1 MQDALN
7 QYLSRLRAAFPTFV
21 TFGEG
26 SKDLDAE
33 ERRDKIELVEVFQN
47 EVAPSLKALPNDEG
61 ALAQTGA
68 DVITLFTRK
77 LSNGAPQYLV
87 GYRYT
92 GPLQKLTASDRV
104 RFAILTADL
113 LYGDEPLVGRVDR
126 FVPGLRALLAD
137 SAPAT
142 GWSAMSRSV
151 TSLLL
156 MVSDPSRHVIIKTR
170 EFNRALKAF
179 GHEPMPNRALT
190 GEDYLSVQSWLFGL
204 RDAMTAAGLGPR
216 DLIDVQTLIWV
227 GDVNYSQDDT
237 NRQYWVLGAYWDNSD
252 DMTQTFV
259 TEGRWENGFEDQY
272 EEKVKQVRT
281 GDRVAIKNSYT
292 RKYNLP
298 FDGHGCSVSCMDIK
312 AVGTV
317 TNNADDGHNLTVE
330 WDADFEPVTIYQYTY
345 RTTIER
351 IQDQTAI
358 PWIFNG
364 VPQPLDA
371 LEAHYRKKAQEEDQ
385 PSGGPGSVPV
395 NPEDGVMT
403 AINTDTSVN
412 RIYYGPPGCGKTYRL
427 QQTLMPKYRD
437 ERGARYRFI
446 TFHPSMSY
454 EEFVEGLRPIVD
466 ETTKELR
473 YEVKPGIFRE
483 ICELAEKH
491 PRERYALFIDEI
503 NRANIAKVLGELIT
517 LIEPDKR
524 IRADDGQC
532 GIHLILPY
540 SRLSFG
546 VPANLDLYA
555 TMNSADRSIALL
567 DTALRRRF
575 QFEEIGPDPDLLP
588 RDVEGID
595 VAALLKTLNER
606 IELLADRDHRLGHA
620 YFMGVATLADLDR
633 VFAEHVLPLLVEYF
647 HDDWGQIAL
656 VLVNRTLGR
665 SEFVTTMELSPGQV
679 FGKGWEAYATRRSEV
694 LLRHRLVSEFT
705 QAMYLGLLA

>member
-1 MQDALN
+1 MNTDPAMQDALN
-7 QYLSRLRAAFPTFV
+7 QYLIRLRAAFPTFV
-21 TFGEG
+21 TFEEG
-26 SKDLDAE
+26 SEDLDSE
-33 ERRDKIELVEVFQN
+33 ERSYKIELVQIFQN

-68 DVITLFTRK
+68 DVIALFTRK
-77 LSNGAPQYLV
+77 LSYGASQNLV
-87 GYRYT
+87 GFRYT
-92 GPLQKLTASDRV
+92 GPLQKLTASDRA

-113 LYGDEPLVGRVDR
+113 LYGDDQLAGRVDR

-156 MVSDPSRHVIIKTR
+156 MVSDPSEHVIIKTR
-170 EFNRALKAF
+170 EFNRALRAF
-179 GHEPMPNRALT
+179 GREPMPNRALT

-227 GDVNYSQDDT
+227 GDMNYSQDDT
-237 NRQYWVLGAYWDNSD
+237 NRPDPEAGD
-252 DMTQTFV
+252 DTPP
-259 TEGRWENGFEDQY
+259 EALDSG
-272 EEKVKQVRT
+272 
-281 GDRVAIKNSYT
+281 
-292 RKYNLP
+292 
-298 FDGHGCSVSCMDIK
+298 
-312 AVGTV
+312 
-317 TNNADDGHNLTVE
+317 
-330 WDADFEPVTIYQYTY
+330 
-345 RTTIER
+345 
-351 IQDQTAI
+351 
-358 PWIFNG
+358 
-364 VPQPLDA
+364 PL
-371 LEAHYRKKAQEEDQ
+371 
-385 PSGGPGSVPV
+385 
-395 NPEDGVMT
+395 
-403 AINTDTSVN
+403 NTDTPVN

-427 QQTLMPKYRD
+427 QQKLMPKYRD
-437 ERGARYRFI
+437 ERGARYRFV

-454 EEFVEGLRPIVD
+454 EEFVEGLRPIID

-473 YEVKPGIFRE
+473 YDVIPGIFRE

-524 IRADDGQC
+524 IRGDGQH
-532 GIHLILPY
+532 GIRLILPY

-588 RDVEGID
+588 TDVEGID
-595 VAALLKTLNER
+595 MAALLKTLNER
-606 IELLADRDHRLGHA
+606 IELLADRDHRIGHA

-633 VFAEHVLPLLVEYF
+633 VFAEHLLPLLVEYF

-665 SEFVTTMELSPGQV
+665 SEFVTTMELNPGQV

>member
-21 TFGEG
+21 TFGNG
-26 SKDLDAE
+26 SADLDRE
-33 ERRDKIELVEVFQN
+33 ERSYKVELVELFQN
-47 EVAPSLKALPNDEG
+47 EIAPSLKALPKDEG

-68 DVITLFTRK
+68 DVIGLFTRK
-77 LSNGAPQYLV
+77 LSHGSPQNLV
-87 GYRYT
+87 GFRYT
-92 GPLQKLTASDRV
+92 GPLQKLTASDRA
-104 RFAILTADL
+104 RFASLTADL
-113 LYGDEPLVGRVDR
+113 LYGDDPLVARVDR

-156 MVSDPSRHVIIKTR
+156 MVCDQRQHVIIKTR

-190 GEDYLSVQSWLFGL
+190 GEDYLSVQSWLFDL
-204 RDAMTAAGLGPR
+204 RDAMAAARLGPR

-227 GDVNYSQDDT
+227 GDANYSQGDT
-237 NRQYWVLGAYWDNSD
+237 NRQYWVLGAYWDGV

-272 EEKVKQVRT
+272 EEDVKQVRV

-292 RKYNLP
+292 RKLNLP
-298 FDGHGCSVSCMDIK
+298 FDGHGCYVSCMDIK

-317 TNNADDGHNLTVE
+317 TNNPQDGHNLTVE
-330 WDADFEPVTIYQYTY
+330 WDADFEPVTIYWYTY
-345 RTTIER
+345 RAAIVR
-351 IQDQTAI
+351 IQDQTPI

-364 VPQPLDA
+364 VSQPLDEP
-371 LEAHYRKKAQEEDQ
+371 EAYYRKKAQEENQ
-385 PSGGPGSVPV
+385 APGELGPAPLATVDS
-395 NPEDGVMT
+395 VMT
-403 AINTDTSVN
+403 AINTDTPVN
-412 RIYYGPPGCGKTYRL
+412 RIYYGPPGCGKTYWL
-427 QQTLMPKYRD
+427 QKLMAEYRD
-437 ERGARYRFI
+437 AQGARYRFV

-454 EEFVEGLRPIVD
+454 EEFVEGLRPISD

-483 ICELAEKH
+483 ICELAEKD
-491 PRERYALFIDEI
+491 PGQRYALFIDEI

-524 IRADDGQC
+524 IRADDGQR
-532 GIHLILPY
+532 GIRLTLPY

-546 VPANLDLYA
+546 VPDNLDLYA

-575 QFEEIGPDPDLLP
+575 QFEEIGPDPDPDLMST
-588 RDVEGID
+588 DVEGID
-595 VAALLKTLNER
+595 LTALLRTLNER
-606 IELLADRDHRLGHA
+606 IELLADRDHRVGHA

-633 VFAEHVLPLLVEYF
+633 VFAKHLLPLLVEYF
-647 HDDWGQIAL
+647 HDDWGQVAL
-656 VLVNRTLGR
+656 VLINRTLGR
-665 SEFVTTMELSPGQV
+665 SEFVISEELDPGQL

-694 LLRHRLVSEFT
+694 LRRHQLVSEFT
-705 QAMYLGLLA
+705 PAMYLGLLV